1 MELKFYNLE
10 SSKIALEKELD
21 SKSRTAKD
29 FENKNVKLEKDLLAF
44 KMENNV
50 LTENIKDLEFDI
62 KKIKGDYNEY
72 QEKFKELGLERTVVE
87 KINLKK
93 EERKLKRSKKDSKK
107 LNTLKR
113 LLRLRL

>member
-1 MELKFYNLE
+1 MYWQKTSN
-10 SSKIALEKELD
+10 
-21 SKSRTAKD
+21 
-29 FENKNVKLEKDLLAF
+29 
-44 KMENNV
+44 
-50 LTENIKDLEFDI
+50 LEFDI

-93 EERKLKRSKKDSKK
+93 EERKLKRSKKESKK
-107 LNTLKR
+107 INTLKR